1 LARLGGTVA
10 GFIVVALVAQVS
22 DSRTFFGWVGVVF
35 AMAVMW
41 ALNNNWNYAIY
52 AFLLTPA
59 IVVLEGLHSSVET
72 TASDCVYAT
81 ALGVAVA
88 MFFIAV
94 FEPLYLRAT
103 RATLTQ

>member
-22 DSRTFFGWVGVVF
+22 DSRTLLGWVGVVF
-35 AMAVMW
+35 AMAAMW

-94 FEPLYLRAT
+94 LEPLYLRAT